1 MAIVNS
7 FLISWNGLMICKKR
21 TSVWNRYLKSFFY
34 YSGTSLVIMMISPI
48 GSSCFKS
55 DLDCDQI
62 LHIQWGSLFPAST
75 SVVDG
80 KIGRFIFCVST
91 DRIWDYLGSILRS
104 GRYSKIDK
112 SNTWVTC
119 TSIRILE
126 FFSKNNKLPGL
137 YDVSNLHHLLEERR
151 FHFHLCISQ

>member
-1 MAIVNS
+1 
-7 FLISWNGLMICKKR
+7 
-21 TSVWNRYLKSFFY
+21 
-34 YSGTSLVIMMISPI
+34 MMISPI

-80 KIGRFIFCVST
+80 KIGRFIFCLST

-104 GRYSKIDK
+104 TTRYFKIDK

-119 TSIRILE
+119 TSIRILD
-126 FFSKNNKLPGL
+126 FFSKNNKLPRL
-137 YDVSNLHHLLEERR
+137 YDVSNIHHSLEEA
-151 FHFHLCISQ
+151 FSFPFMHFSIMQIGMWIFMHIKLKVTSIAMPTYEKN

>member
-1 MAIVNS
+1 MASWLVKKELVFEIV
-7 FLISWNGLMICKKR
+7 LEI
-21 TSVWNRYLKSFFY
+21 FFY
-34 YSGTSLVIMMISPI
+34 YSGTSLVIMMISAI

-80 KIGRFIFCVST
+80 KIGRFIFCLST
-91 DRIWDYLGSILRS
+91 DRIWDYLGCILRS
-104 GRYSKIDK
+104 TTRNFKIDK

-137 YDVSNLHHLLEERR
+137 YDVSNIHHLLEERH
-151 FHFHLCISQ
+151 FHFHLWISQ

>member
-1 MAIVNS
+1 
-7 FLISWNGLMICKKR
+7 
-21 TSVWNRYLKSFFY
+21 
-34 YSGTSLVIMMISPI
+34 MMISPI

-80 KIGRFIFCVST
+80 KIGRFIYCLST

-104 GRYSKIDK
+104 GRSSKIDK

-126 FFSKNNKLPGL
+126 FFSKNNKLPRL
-137 YDVSNLHHLLEERR
+137 YDVSNIHHSLEEA
-151 FHFHLCISQ
+151 FSFPFMHFSIMQIGMWIFMRIKVTSIIAMPTYEKNEQFTY

>member
-1 MAIVNS
+1 MASWVVKKELVFEIV
-7 FLISWNGLMICKKR
+7 LEK
-21 TSVWNRYLKSFFY
+21 FFY
-34 YSGTSLVIMMISPI
+34 YSGTTLVIMMISAI

-80 KIGRFIFCVST
+80 KIGRFIFCLST

-104 GRYSKIDK
+104 SRYSKKLINLILGLHVPLLGFWNFFQRITNCQVCMM
-112 SNTWVTC
+112 SQIFI
-119 TSIRILE
+119 IR
-126 FFSKNNKLPGL
+126 
-137 YDVSNLHHLLEERR
+137 
-151 FHFHLCISQ
+151 